1 MNKLLFIILL
11 IIPVLITAQKS
22 DSGLQNEIRNYSIN
36 TNNNAAQNKQNKI
49 KFETGSTTSSRLS
62 RTVFGYFPSWMN
74 YDTTIQNIRFDLLT
88 HIGLF
93 SFEVDGSGNL
103 TAPNSW
109 PWKKLISLAK
119 QNQVELILTI
129 TSSDSVIIHKIFT
142 DKAAQNN
149 LFINVSNLIIADT
162 LQGVNVDFENLSD
175 KDKSTSITSFLGSF
189 KEYLKS
195 VNSNLELSFASPAV
209 NWGYW
214 DLPGIAQSCDY
225 LFVMCY
231 DYFGSWSSVS
241 GPSSPLSGALPY
253 TSHNVTTTIN
263 DDYKNIDPQKLIL
276 GVPYYGNLW
285 QTKSKEPYAAVDS
298 ISGKWIKS
306 PYYYEIAASYF
317 NQEKVRDSISL
328 TPFLRW
334 NDGLNWN
341 QLWYDDDISLG
352 LKYELAIQKKLK
364 GIGLWALG
372 YDKGRQELW
381 NEIENKF
388 VIPASVEQLLI
399 TAPTDFTLYQ
409 NYPNPFNPSTLI
421 KYKLAVPSK
430 VLLKVYDLLGREII
444 TFVNEYQQAGI
455 YSYTFSSEKVESNK
469 STFQLSSG
477 IYFYRLTAG
486 NYSDTKKM
494 ILIR

>member
-1 MNKLLFIILL
+1 MNKLLFKILL
-11 IIPVLITAQKS
+11 IVLILIIAQNPN
-22 DSGLQNEIRNYSIN
+22 SGQQNEIRKNTIN
-36 TNNNAAQNKQNKI
+36 TNNNSAENKQNKI
-49 KFETGSTTSSRLS
+49 KFELGSISSSRLS
-62 RTVFGYFPSWMN
+62 RTVFGFFPSWLN
-74 YDTTIQNIRFDLLT
+74 YDSTIQNIRFDLLT
-88 HIGLF
+88 HIGIF
-93 SFEVDGSGNL
+93 SFEVDSSGNL
-103 TAPNSW
+103 TAPNLW
-109 PWKKLISLAK
+109 PWNKLISLAK
-119 QNQVELILTI
+119 QNNVKLILTI

-142 DKAAQNN
+142 NKAAQNN
-149 LFINVSNLIIADT
+149 LFINVINLIIADS

-175 KDKSTSITSFLGSF
+175 KDKSTPIKSFLGSF
-189 KEYLKS
+189 KEYLIS

-209 NWGYW
+209 NSGYW
-214 DLPGIAQSCDY
+214 DFPGIAQSCDY

-263 DDYKNIDPQKLIL
+263 NDYKNIDPQKLIL

-285 QTKSKEPYAAVDS
+285 QTKSKEPYATVDS
-298 ISGKWIKS
+298 VSGKWIKS
-306 PYYYEIAASYF
+306 PYYYEIVASYF

-334 NDGLNWN
+334 NDGINWN
-341 QLWYDDDISLG
+341 QLWYDDAISLG
-352 LKYELAIQKKLK
+352 LKYDLAIQKNLK

-372 YDKGRQELW
+372 YDKGRQEFW

-388 VIPASVEQLLI
+388 LIPASVEQPLI
-399 TAPTDFTLYQ
+399 TVPTDYTLYQ
-409 NYPNPFNPSTLI
+409 NYPNPFNPSTII

-430 VLLKVYDLLGREII
+430 VLLKVYDILGREII
-444 TFVNEYQQAGI
+444 TLVNEYQQAGI
-455 YSYTFSSEKVESNK
+455 YSYNFSSERIVNNK

-486 NYSDTKKM
+486 NFSDTKKM